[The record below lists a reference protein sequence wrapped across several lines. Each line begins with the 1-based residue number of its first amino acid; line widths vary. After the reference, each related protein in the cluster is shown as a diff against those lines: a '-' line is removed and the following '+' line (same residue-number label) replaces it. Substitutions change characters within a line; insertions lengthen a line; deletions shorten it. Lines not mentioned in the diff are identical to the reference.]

1 VAETLIKPRLEHS
14 NELDDLET
22 RRREMEG
29 EEYLRSLEVQMDE
42 KKKRKELERLKDLEE
57 DIRLE
62 HKVRRD

>member
-1 VAETLIKPRLEHS
+1 MIKPRLEDR
-14 NELDDLET
+14 NELDELET
-22 RRREMEG
+22 RRKEMEG

-42 KKKRKELERLKDLEE
+42 KKKRKELARIKDLEE

>member
-1 VAETLIKPRLEHS
+1 MIKPRLEDR

-22 RRREMEG
+22 RRKELEG

-42 KKKRKELERLKDLEE
+42 KKKRKELERLKSLEE